1 MKTIR
6 HTVNLPKQLEP
17 ILSDR
22 IQDFRSLS
30 AYFVALCFTDAL
42 YLSKRPIAQAFVNAS
57 CQQQHA
63 AIANI
68 VSLRNHGWEGV
79 NVQVHFEAVS
89 QVRKVAAKCLQQGD
103 WLLDHIEDELAF
115 LRGEDLRR

>member
-6 HTVNLPKQLEP
+6 HTVNLPSQLEP

-42 YLSKRPIAQAFVNAS
+42 YLSRRPIGQSFVNAS
-57 CQQQHA
+57 WQQQRS
-63 AIANI
+63 AIENI
-68 VSLRNHGWEGV
+68 VSLRKHGWGGV
-79 NVQVHFEAVS
+79 NAQVHLEAVT
-89 QVRKVAAKCLQQGD
+89 QVKKVAAQCLKKGD
-103 WLLDHIEDELAF
+103 WLLDYIEEELAF
-115 LRGEDLRR
+115 LRGEDLRG

>member
-6 HTVNLPKQLEP
+6 HTVNLPRQLEP

-42 YLSKRPIAQAFVNAS
+42 YLSKRPIAQAFVNANY
-57 CQQQHA
+57 QQQHT
-63 AIANI
+63 AIENI
-68 VSLRNHGWEGV
+68 VRLRNHGWGGV
-79 NVQVHFEAVS
+79 NIQVHFEAVS
-89 QVRKVAAKCLQQGD
+89 QVNKVAAKCLKQGE
-103 WLLDHIEDELAF
+103 WLRDHIEEELAF

>member
-6 HTVNLPKQLEP
+6 HTVNLPSQLEP

-42 YLSKRPIAQAFVNAS
+42 YLSKSPVAQAFVNA
-57 CQQQHA
+57 CWQQQHKA
-63 AIANI
+63 MQNI
-68 VSLRNHGWEGV
+68 VSLRNHGWGGV
-79 NVQVHFEAVS
+79 NNQVHLEALS
-89 QVRKVAAKCLQQGD
+89 QVQKVAAKCFKKGD
-103 WLLDHIEDELAF
+103 WLLDHIEEELAF
-115 LRGEDLRR
+115 LRGQDLRR